1 MSCPRGGTWGSWGSN
16 PSVCLSHYLLQNH
29 WTKSKQIWCVSYSHE
44 WGMQQHIVF
53 GPAPGDLGR
62 GQKDKYHSHSI
73 TYSHFQRFLNQTL
86 YIFPQTKDIKH
97 IRQDF
102 HSVTWVMPLGVGLGG
117 VGVGGQICLSVMQ
130 LTP

>member
-1 MSCPRGGTWGSWGSN
+1 MNGACNST
-16 PSVCLSHYLLQNH
+16 LF
-29 WTKSKQIWCVSYSHE
+29 
-44 WGMQQHIVF
+44 F

-62 GQKDKYHSHSI
+62 GQKVKYHSPSI

-86 YIFPQTKDIKH
+86 YIFSQIKDIKH

-117 VGVGGQICLSVMQ
+117 GGGLGGGQICLSVCHAIDS
-130 LTP
+130 LTIGQNLTKFCV